1 MSLFRAEHIALS
13 YRRGG
18 EAVPLLRDAS
28 FSLEA
33 GAICDLVGPSG
44 AGKSTLLRACSLM
57 LGRDSGELYLDGRP
71 SSAFKPTE
79 WRRQVCL
86 VPQQAALVAGTV
98 RDNLVLPW
106 RLKVNAGT
114 QPPADDEL
122 ARLLDAAELSDVGL
136 ARDVSQLSGGQAARV
151 ALLRAFATRSR
162 VLLLDEVDAALD
174 DDSAL
179 AVGRLT
185 RSLVDERT
193 ACLRIRHRASDGFAS
208 GTFTL
213 ADGALSFA
221 PASAE
226 AGEGMRP

>member
-28 FSLEA
+28 FALEA

-44 AGKSTLLRACSLM
+44 AGKSTLLRACALM
-57 LGRDSGELYLDGRP
+57 MARDSGELYLDGRP
-71 SSAFKPTE
+71 SSGFKPAA

-86 VPQQAALVAGTV
+86 VQQQASLVAGTV

-136 ARDVSQLSGGQAARV
+136 SRDVSQLSGGQAARV
-151 ALLRAFATRSR
+151 ALLRAFATRPR

-185 RSLVDERT
+185 RSLVDERVT
-193 ACLRIRHRASDGFAS
+193 CLRIRHRASDGFAS

-221 PASAE
+221 ATG
-226 AGEGMRP
+226 GEGVRP